1 MNHNGLHRLISKMRA
16 CQLALLVSAVVFLA
30 GCDDKSENKDVAAPS
45 APAST
50 QVTESVAK
58 APVSKI
64 NDANKL
70 AELAKQHAGQPLTLL
85 DASELQLEGA
95 SAMVLTFSQPLDP
108 KQEFSSRVHLVDT
121 VSGKIDGAW
130 ELSDNL
136 MELRLRHLKPERKL
150 LLTVDST
157 LQGIGGAELG
167 KQQQQEIT
175 TRDIKPSVG
184 FASKGS
190 LLPGKLAQ
198 GLPVMAL
205 NVDSVDVNFSAS
217 SKAVWLISSPA
228 GNTAVH
234 CRTGNQMNC

>member
-85 DASELQLEGA
+85 DASELQFEGA

-108 KQEFSSRVHLVDT
+108 KQDFSARVHLVDT

-157 LQGIGGAELG
+157 LQGCIDPERM
-167 KQQQQEIT
+167 K
-175 TRDIKPSVG
+175 K
-184 FASKGS
+184 K
-190 LLPGKLAQ
+190 
-198 GLPVMAL
+198 
-205 NVDSVDVNFSAS
+205 
-217 SKAVWLISSPA
+217 
-228 GNTAVH
+228 
-234 CRTGNQMNC
+234 